1 MKFTSY
7 WLDTA
12 PKGSLERSK
21 TTVDGRT
28 DVAVIGGG
36 LTGVV
41 AALHLARRGAK
52 VHLFEQHTVG
62 FGASGRNGGM
72 ATTGMSIGIRDA
84 VDKLGFETA
93 ARLYGAYTEA
103 IDLIEKLVTEE
114 GIDCDFA
121 RTGKLN
127 LATKPAHYQ
136 GFEKTAELLNSR
148 LGGDSQ
154 LVPKAELRREIGT
167 DVFHGG
173 MVESKSAGL
182 HVGKY
187 IRGLGEAAERAGVT
201 IHEEA
206 PVQRLTRIGSG
217 HELETPRG
225 RIQADQVLLATGAY
239 TRRPFYWHQVRIAP
253 VGSFIIATEPL
264 DASVCD
270 DLLPTR
276 RMASD
281 SKNLLNY
288 FRITPDNR
296 LLFGGRARFA
306 MSNPQSDEKSGRL
319 LRDAMVRTFPQLAD
333 ARIDYCWGGQVD
345 MTLDR
350 MVKAGQH
357 DGVYYSMGYAGHGV
371 QMATLHGAPD
381 GRVHVRRSRGEH
393 LARLRVPPHPRTLR
407 PALVPARRRR
417 LLQAQGP
424 RELSPCRDTHNPHH
438 EGPS

>member
-12 PKGSLERSK
+12 PQGFPERSM
-21 TTVDGRT
+21 TSVEGRAE
-28 DVAVIGGG
+28 VAVIGGG

-41 AALHLARRGAK
+41 AALDLARRGAK
-52 VHLFEQHTVG
+52 VDLFEQDTVG

-84 VDKLGFETA
+84 VAKLGFDTA
-93 ARLYGAYTEA
+93 VRLYGAYTDA
-103 IDLIEKLVTEE
+103 IDLVEKLVAQE

-127 LATKPAHYQ
+127 LASKPAHYQ
-136 GFEKTAELLNSR
+136 GFEKTHELLTTR
-148 LGGDSQ
+148 LGLEAQ
-154 LVPKAELRREIGT
+154 LVPKADLRHEIGS

-173 MVESKSAGL
+173 MVESRSAGL

-187 IRGLGEAAERAGVT
+187 IRGLGEAAQRAGVT
-201 IHEEA
+201 IHEQA
-206 PVQRLTRIGSG
+206 PVQALTKRGSG
-217 HELETPRG
+217 HELQTPRG
-225 RIQADQVLLATGAY
+225 RMQAEQVLLATGAY
-239 TRRPFYWHQVRIAP
+239 TRRPFRWQQVRIAP

-296 LLFGGRARFA
+296 MLFGGRARFA
-306 MSNPQSDEKSGRL
+306 VSNPQSDQKSGSI
-319 LRDAMVRTFPQLAD
+319 LRDALVRTFPQLAN

-345 MTLDR
+345 MSIDR
-350 MVKAGQH
+350 LVHAGEH
-357 DGVYYSMGYAGHGV
+357 DGVYYAMGYSGHGV
-371 QMATLHGAPD
+371 QMATYMGRQMAEYMSGATEANIWRDFTFSRIPGHFGPPWFLPFAGAYYTFKD
-381 GRVHVRRSRGEH
+381 RVS
-393 LARLRVPPHPRTLR
+393 
-407 PALVPARRRR
+407 
-417 LLQAQGP
+417 
-424 RELSPCRDTHNPHH
+424 
-438 EGPS
+438 

>member
-1 MKFTSY
+1 MRFTSY

-12 PKGSLERSK
+12 PKGSPERSS
-21 TTVDGRT
+21 TRVEGRT

-41 AALHLARRGAK
+41 AALHLARKGAR
-52 VHLFEQHTVG
+52 VHLFERHTVG

-84 VDKLGFETA
+84 VAKLGFQTA

-127 LATKPAHYQ
+127 LATKPAHYE
-136 GFEKTAELLNSR
+136 GFQKTAELLNTR

-154 LVPKAELRREIGT
+154 LVPKAQLRREIGT

-201 IHEEA
+201 IHEQA
-206 PVQRLTRIGSG
+206 PVQKLAKVGSG

-264 DASVCD
+264 DKSVCD
-270 DLLPTR
+270 ELLPTR

-306 MSNPQSDEKSGRL
+306 MSNPQSDLKSGKL
-319 LRDAMVRTFPQLAD
+319 LRDAMVHTFPQLAD
-333 ARIDYCWGGQVD
+333 VGIDYCWGGQVD

-371 QMATLHGAPD
+371 QMATYMGRQMAEYMSGFPEANIWRDFAFRRIPGHFGPPWFLPIAGAYYKLKD
-381 GRVHVRRSRGEH
+381 RVS
-393 LARLRVPPHPRTLR
+393 
-407 PALVPARRRR
+407 
-417 LLQAQGP
+417 
-424 RELSPCRDTHNPHH
+424 
-438 EGPS
+438 

>member
-1 MKFTSY
+1 MKFSSY

-12 PKGSLERSK
+12 PGGCLERS
-21 TTVDGRT
+21 RT
-28 DVAVIGGG
+28 SVEGGTEVAVIGGG

-52 VHLFEQHTVG
+52 VDLFEQNTVG

-84 VDKLGFETA
+84 VAKMGFDKA
-93 ARLYGAYTEA
+93 ASLYRTYGQAV
-103 IDLIEKLVTEE
+103 DLIEKLVMDE

-121 RTGKLN
+121 RPGKLI
-127 LATKPAHYQ
+127 LASKPAHVQ

-148 LGGDSQ
+148 LGVETH
-154 LVPKAELRREIGT
+154 LVPKSELRREIGS
-167 DVFHGG
+167 DAFHGG
-173 MVESKSAGL
+173 MVDSKSASL

-201 IHEEA
+201 IHEDA
-206 PVQRLTRIGSG
+206 PVLTLTKLGSG

-225 RIQADQVLLATGAY
+225 RIQANQVLLATGAY
-239 TRRPFYWHQVRIAP
+239 TRRPFRWHQVRIAP

-276 RMASD
+276 RVASD

-306 MSNPQSDEKSGRL
+306 MSNPQSDEKSGKL
-319 LRDAMVRTFPQLAD
+319 LRDAMVHIFPQLTGAKV
-333 ARIDYCWGGQVD
+333 DYCWGGLVD

-371 QMATLHGAPD
+371 QMATYMGRQMAEYMSGVPEANIWRDFEFRRIPGHFGPPWFLPVAGAYYKFKD
-381 GRVHVRRSRGEH
+381 
-393 LARLRVPPHPRTLR
+393 RL
-407 PALVPARRRR
+407 
-417 LLQAQGP
+417 
-424 RELSPCRDTHNPHH
+424 S
-438 EGPS
+438 

>member
-1 MKFTSY
+1 MKFSSY

-12 PKGSLERSK
+12 PQDCPERS
-21 TTVDGRT
+21 TTSVEGRT
-28 DVAVIGGG
+28 EVAVIGGG

-41 AALHLARRGAK
+41 AALHLARSGAK
-52 VHLFEQHTVG
+52 VDLFEQNTVG

-84 VDKLGFETA
+84 VAKLGFDTA
-93 ARLYGAYTEA
+93 VRLYGAYTEA

-114 GIDCDFA
+114 HIDCDFA
-121 RTGKLN
+121 RAGKLN
-127 LATKPAHYQ
+127 LASKPAHYQ
-136 GFEKTAELLNSR
+136 AFEKTHELLTTR
-148 LGGDSQ
+148 LGLETQ
-154 LVPKAELRREIGT
+154 LVPKTELRREIGS
-167 DVFHGG
+167 DAFHGA

-187 IRGLGEAAERAGVT
+187 IRGLGEAAQRAGVT
-201 IHEEA
+201 IHEQA
-206 PVQRLTRIGSG
+206 PVRRLTKIGSG

-225 RIQADQVLLATGAY
+225 RMHAEQVLLATGAY
-239 TRRPFYWHQVRIAP
+239 TRRPFHWHQVRIAP

-319 LRDAMVRTFPQLAD
+319 LRDAMVRTFPQLAN
-333 ARIDYCWGGQVD
+333 AGIDYCWGGLVD
-345 MTLDR
+345 MSLDR
-350 MVKAGQH
+350 LVHAGQR
-357 DGVYYSMGYAGHGV
+357 DGVYYAMGYAGHGV
-371 QMATLHGAPD
+371 QMATYM
-381 GRVHVRRSRGEH
+381 GRQMAEYMSG
-393 LARLRVPPHPRTLR
+393 
-407 PALVPARRRR
+407 VPAANIWGDFKFRRIPGHF
-417 LLQAQGP
+417 GP
-424 RELSPCRDTHNPHH
+424 PWFLPIAGAYYKFKDRVS
-438 EGPS
+438 

>member
-12 PKGSLERSK
+12 PQEHEERSA
-21 TTVDGRT
+21 TAVEGHT

-41 AALHLARRGAK
+41 AALHLARGGAK
-52 VHLFEQHTVG
+52 VALFEQDTVG

-84 VDKLGFETA
+84 VDKMGFEKA
-93 ARLYGAYTEA
+93 ASLYRTYGQG
-103 IDLIEKLVTEE
+103 IDLIERLVTEE
-114 GIDCDFA
+114 GIDCHFA
-121 RTGKLN
+121 RPGKLI
-127 LATKPAHYQ
+127 LASKPAHVQ
-136 GFEKTAELLNSR
+136 GFEKTAELLNTR
-148 LGGDSQ
+148 LGGDLQ
-154 LVPKAELRREIGT
+154 LVPRSELRREIGS
-167 DVFHGG
+167 DAFHGG
-173 MVESKSAGL
+173 MVDSKSASL

-187 IRGLGEAAERAGVT
+187 IRGLGDAAERAGVT
-201 IHEEA
+201 IHEHA
-206 PVQRLTRIGSG
+206 PVQKLTKLGSG

-225 RIQADQVLLATGAY
+225 RIRANQVLLATGAY
-239 TRRPFYWHQVRIAP
+239 TRRPFRWHQVRIAP

-264 DASVCD
+264 DANVCD

-276 RMASD
+276 RVASD

-306 MSNPQSDEKSGRL
+306 MSNPQSDEKSGNI
-319 LRDAMVRTFPQLAD
+319 LRDAMIHVFPQLSD
-333 ARIDYCWGGQVD
+333 ARIDYCWGGLVD

-371 QMATLHGAPD
+371 QMATLMGRQMAEYMSGDREANIWRDFEFRRIPGHFGPPWFLPFAGAYYKFKD
-381 GRVHVRRSRGEH
+381 RVS
-393 LARLRVPPHPRTLR
+393 
-407 PALVPARRRR
+407 
-417 LLQAQGP
+417 
-424 RELSPCRDTHNPHH
+424 
-438 EGPS
+438 

>member
-1 MKFTSY
+1 MKFMSY

-12 PKGSLERSK
+12 PKGSAERST
-21 TTVDGRT
+21 TTVEGRT
-28 DVAVIGGG
+28 DVAVVGGG

-41 AALHLARRGAK
+41 AALHLARSGAK
-52 VHLFEQHTVG
+52 VDLFEQSTVG

-84 VDKLGFETA
+84 VDKLGFDKA
-93 ARLYGAYTEA
+93 ASLYRTYGEA
-103 IDLIEKLVTEE
+103 VDLIEKLINEE
-114 GIDCDFA
+114 GIDCHFA
-121 RTGKLN
+121 RPGKLI
-127 LATKPAHYQ
+127 LASRPAHVA
-136 GFEKTAELLNSR
+136 GFEKTAELLNTR
-148 LGGDSQ
+148 LGVETHVIAKS
-154 LVPKAELRREIGT
+154 ELRREIGS
-167 DVFHGG
+167 DAFHAG
-173 MVESKSAGL
+173 MIDTKSAGL

-201 IHEEA
+201 IHENA
-206 PVQRLTRIGSG
+206 PVQGLSRTATG
-217 HELETPRG
+217 HLLQTPRG
-225 RIQADQVLLATGAY
+225 RIQAGQVLLATGAY
-239 TRRPFYWHQVRIAP
+239 TRRPFRWHQVRIAP

-264 DASVCD
+264 GASVCD

-306 MSNPQSDEKSGRL
+306 MSNQHSDAKSGKL
-319 LRDAMVRTFPQLAD
+319 LRDAMVQVFPQLSD
-333 ARIDYCWGGQVD
+333 ARVDYCWGGQVD

-371 QMATLHGAPD
+371 QMASYMGRQMAEYMSGSPEANVWRDFEFRRIPGHFGPPWFLPFAGAYYKFKD
-381 GRVHVRRSRGEH
+381 RVG
-393 LARLRVPPHPRTLR
+393 
-407 PALVPARRRR
+407 
-417 LLQAQGP
+417 
-424 RELSPCRDTHNPHH
+424 
-438 EGPS
+438 

>member
-12 PKGSLERSK
+12 PQGSLERSK
-21 TTVDGRT
+21 TTVDGHT

-72 ATTGMSIGIRDA
+72 ATTGMSIGIRQA
-84 VDKLGFETA
+84 VDNLGFDRA

-136 GFEKTAELLNSR
+136 GFQKTAELLNTR

-154 LVPKAELRREIGT
+154 LVPKAELRREIGS
-167 DVFHGG
+167 DAFHGG
-173 MVESKSAGL
+173 MVEPKSAGL

-187 IRGLGEAAERAGVT
+187 IRGLGDAGERAGVT
-201 IHEEA
+201 IHEQA
-206 PVQRLTRIGSG
+206 PVHSLRRIGSG

-239 TRRPFYWHQVRIAP
+239 TRRPFRWHQVRIAP

-319 LRDAMVRTFPQLAD
+319 LRDRMVQVFPQLAN
-333 ARIDYCWGGQVD
+333 ARIDYCWGGLVD

-350 MVKAGQH
+350 MVKAGEH

-371 QMATLHGAPD
+371 QMASYM
-381 GRVHVRRSRGEH
+381 GRQMAEYMSGVPEANSWRDFTFRRIPGHFGPPWFLPFAGTYYKFKDHVS
-393 LARLRVPPHPRTLR
+393 
-407 PALVPARRRR
+407 
-417 LLQAQGP
+417 
-424 RELSPCRDTHNPHH
+424 
-438 EGPS
+438 

>member
-12 PKGSLERSK
+12 PPSPPERSE
-21 TTVDGRT
+21 TIVGGHA
-28 DVAVIGGG
+28 DVAVVGGG

-41 AALHLARRGAK
+41 AAMHLARRGAD

-62 FGASGRNGGM
+62 YGASGRNGGM
-72 ATTGMSIGIRDA
+72 ATTGMSIGIRQA
-84 VDKLGFETA
+84 VDKLGFDHA
-93 ARLYGAYTEA
+93 ARLYGAYAEA
-103 IDLIEKLVTEE
+103 IDLVEKLVTEE

-121 RTGKLN
+121 RTGKLS

-136 GFEKTAELLNSR
+136 GFERTAELLNSR
-148 LGGDSQ
+148 LGGSSE
-154 LVPKAELRREIGT
+154 LVPREQLRSEIGT

-173 MVESKSAGL
+173 MVEPLSAGL

-187 IRGLGEAAERAGVT
+187 VRGLGEAAERAGVT

-206 PVQRLTRIGSG
+206 PVQSLTRNGAG
-217 HELETPRG
+217 HELRTSRG
-225 RIQADQVLLATGAY
+225 RMSASQVLLATGAY
-239 TRRPFYWHQVRIAP
+239 TRRPFRWHQVRIAP

-264 DASVCD
+264 DAGVCD
-270 DLLPTR
+270 ELLPTR

-319 LRDAMVRTFPQLAD
+319 LRDAMVRVFPQLSD
-333 ARIDYCWGGQVD
+333 ARIDYCWGGLVD

-357 DGVYYSMGYAGHGV
+357 DGAYYSMGYAGHGV
-371 QMATLHGAPD
+371 QMATYM
-381 GRVHVRRSRGEH
+381 GRQMAEYMSGVPEANTWRDFPFRRIPGHFGPPWFLPVAGSYYK
-393 LARLRVPPHPRTLR
+393 LKDRV
-407 PALVPARRRR
+407 
-417 LLQAQGP
+417 
-424 RELSPCRDTHNPHH
+424 S
-438 EGPS
+438 

>member
-12 PKGSLERSK
+12 PQGSLERSK
-21 TTVDGRT
+21 TTVEGHT

-72 ATTGMSIGIRDA
+72 ATTGMSIGIRHA
-84 VDKLGFETA
+84 VDKLGFDTA
-93 ARLYGAYTEA
+93 VRLYGAYTEA
-103 IDLIEKLVTEE
+103 IDLIEKLVTEQH
-114 GIDCDFA
+114 IDCDFA
-121 RTGKLN
+121 RTGKLT
-127 LATKPAHYQ
+127 LASKPAHYQ
-136 GFEKTAELLNSR
+136 GFEKTHELLNTR
-148 LGGDSQ
+148 LGLDTQ

-167 DVFHGG
+167 DFFHGG

-201 IHEEA
+201 IHEGA
-206 PVQRLTRIGSG
+206 PVRKLTRIGSG

-225 RIQADQVLLATGAY
+225 RIQANQVLLATGAY
-239 TRRPFYWHQVRIAP
+239 TRRPFHWHQVRIAP

-264 DASVCD
+264 DPGVCD

-306 MSNPQSDEKSGRL
+306 GSNQQSDLKSGKL
-319 LRDAMVRTFPQLAD
+319 LRDTMVHTFPQLAD
-333 ARIDYCWGGQVD
+333 AAIDYCWGGQVD

-371 QMATLHGAPD
+371 QMATYMGRQMAEYMSGVPEANIWRDFEFRRIPGHFGPPWFLPVAGAYYKLKD
-381 GRVHVRRSRGEH
+381 RVS
-393 LARLRVPPHPRTLR
+393 
-407 PALVPARRRR
+407 
-417 LLQAQGP
+417 
-424 RELSPCRDTHNPHH
+424 
-438 EGPS
+438 

>member
-12 PKGSLERSK
+12 PKGSPERSK

-28 DVAVIGGG
+28 EVAVVGGG

-41 AALHLARRGAK
+41 AALHLARKGAK
-52 VHLFEQHTVG
+52 VDLFEQHTVG

-72 ATTGMSIGIRDA
+72 ATTGLSIGIRGA
-84 VDKLGFETA
+84 VEKLGFDRA

-114 GIDCDFA
+114 QIDCDFA
-121 RTGKLN
+121 RTGKLS
-127 LATKPAHYQ
+127 LASKPAHYQ

-206 PVQRLTRIGSG
+206 PVQSRTKVGSG

-239 TRRPFYWHQVRIAP
+239 TRRPFYWQQVRIAP

-264 DASVCD
+264 DPSVCD
-270 DLLPTR
+270 DLLPKR

-281 SKNLLNY
+281 SKNILNY

-319 LRDAMVRTFPQLAD
+319 LRDVMVRTFPQLSD
-333 ARIDYCWGGQVD
+333 ARIDYCWGGLVD
-345 MTLDR
+345 MSLDR
-350 MVKAGQH
+350 MVHAGQR

-371 QMATLHGAPD
+371 QMATYMGRQMAEYMSGVPQANIWSDFKFRRIPGHFGPPWFLPFAGAYYKLKD
-381 GRVHVRRSRGEH
+381 RVS
-393 LARLRVPPHPRTLR
+393 
-407 PALVPARRRR
+407 
-417 LLQAQGP
+417 
-424 RELSPCRDTHNPHH
+424 
-438 EGPS
+438 

>member
-12 PKGSLERSK
+12 PQGHPDRAT
-21 TTVDGRT
+21 TTVEGRT
-28 DVAVIGGG
+28 QVAVIGGG

-41 AALHLARRGAK
+41 AALHLARRGAA

-62 FGASGRNGGM
+62 YGASGRNGGM
-72 ATTGMSIGIRDA
+72 ATTGMSIGIRTA
-84 VDKLGFETA
+84 VEKLGFERA
-93 ARLYGAYTEA
+93 ARLYDAYTEA
-103 IDLIEKLVTEE
+103 IDVVEKLVTDE
-114 GIDCDFA
+114 GIDCSFA

-127 LATKPAHYQ
+127 LATKPAHYE
-136 GFEKTAELLNSR
+136 GFAKTAELLNTR

-154 LVPKAELRREIGT
+154 LVPRSELGREIGS

-173 MVESKSAGL
+173 MVESRSAGL
-182 HVGKY
+182 HVGRY

-201 IHEEA
+201 IHEQA
-206 PVQRLTRIGSG
+206 PVQQLTKDGTG
-217 HELETPRG
+217 HVLVTPRG
-225 RIQADQVLLATGAY
+225 RIHADQVLLATGAY
-239 TRRPFYWHQVRIAP
+239 TRRPFSWHQVRIAP

-270 DLLPTR
+270 ELLPTR

-306 MSNPQSDEKSGRL
+306 MSNPQSDLKSGAL
-319 LRDAMVRTFPQLAD
+319 LRDAMVRTFPQLSD
-333 ARIDYCWGGQVD
+333 AGVDYCWGGQVD

-350 MVKAGQH
+350 MVKAGEH
-357 DGVYYSMGYAGHGV
+357 DGVFYSMGYAGHGV
-371 QMATLHGAPD
+371 QMATYMGRQMAEYMSGVPEANVWSDFRFRRIPGHFGPPWFLPFAGAYYKAKD
-381 GRVHVRRSRGEH
+381 RVS
-393 LARLRVPPHPRTLR
+393 
-407 PALVPARRRR
+407 
-417 LLQAQGP
+417 
-424 RELSPCRDTHNPHH
+424 
-438 EGPS
+438 

>member
-12 PKGSLERSK
+12 PQGSLERSK
-21 TTVDGRT
+21 TTVAGHT

-41 AALHLARRGAK
+41 AALHLARRGAE

-72 ATTGMSIGIRDA
+72 ATTGMSIGIRHA
-84 VDKLGFETA
+84 VDKLGFDTA
-93 ARLYGAYTEA
+93 VRLYGAYTEA
-103 IDLIEKLVTEE
+103 IDLIEKLVTEHH
-114 GIDCDFA
+114 IDCDFA
-121 RTGKLN
+121 RTGKLT
-127 LATKPAHYQ
+127 LASKPAHYQ
-136 GFEKTAELLNSR
+136 GFEKTHELLNTR
-148 LGGDSQ
+148 LGLDTE

-201 IHEEA
+201 IHEGA
-206 PVQRLTRIGSG
+206 RVRKLTRIGSG

-239 TRRPFYWHQVRIAP
+239 TRRPFHWHQVRIAP

-264 DASVCD
+264 DPGVCD

-306 MSNPQSDEKSGRL
+306 RSNQQSDQKSGRI
-319 LRDAMVRTFPQLAD
+319 LRDAMVHIFPQLSD
-333 ARIDYCWGGQVD
+333 AGIDYCWGGLVD
-345 MTLDR
+345 MSLDR
-350 MVKAGQH
+350 LVHAGEH
-357 DGVYYSMGYAGHGV
+357 DGVYYAMGYAGHGV
-371 QMATLHGAPD
+371 QMATYMGRQMAEYMSGVPEANIWHDFTFRRIPGHFGPPWFLPVAGAYYKLKD
-381 GRVHVRRSRGEH
+381 RVS
-393 LARLRVPPHPRTLR
+393 
-407 PALVPARRRR
+407 
-417 LLQAQGP
+417 
-424 RELSPCRDTHNPHH
+424 
-438 EGPS
+438 

>member
-1 MKFTSY
+1 MKFSSY

-12 PKGSLERSK
+12 PKGSPERAK
-21 TTVDGRT
+21 TSVEGRT
-28 DVAVIGGG
+28 EVAVIGGG

-52 VHLFEQHTVG
+52 VDLFEQNTVG

-84 VDKLGFETA
+84 VAKLGFDTA

-103 IDLIEKLVTEE
+103 IDLVETLVTEE
-114 GIDCDFA
+114 RIDCDFA

-127 LATKPAHYQ
+127 LASKPAHYQ
-136 GFEKTAELLNSR
+136 GFEKTHELLNTR
-148 LGGDSQ
+148 LGLETQ
-154 LVPKAELRREIGT
+154 LVPKAELRREIGS
-167 DVFHGG
+167 DAFHGG

-187 IRGLGEAAERAGVT
+187 IRGLGKAAERAGVT

-206 PVQRLTRIGSG
+206 PVQRRTKLGSG

-225 RIQADQVLLATGAY
+225 RMRAEQVLLATGAY
-239 TRRPFYWHQVRIAP
+239 TRRPFHWHQVRIAP

-264 DASVCD
+264 DPSMCD
-270 DLLPTR
+270 ELLPTR

-306 MSNPQSDEKSGRL
+306 MSNPQSDQKSGKI

-333 ARIDYCWGGQVD
+333 ASIDYCWGGQVD
-345 MTLDR
+345 MSLDR
-350 MVKAGQH
+350 LVHAGQH
-357 DGVYYSMGYAGHGV
+357 DGVYYAMGYSGHGV
-371 QMATLHGAPD
+371 QMATYMGHQMAEYMSGVPEANIWRDFTFRRIPGHFGPPWFLPVAGAYYKFKD
-381 GRVHVRRSRGEH
+381 RVS
-393 LARLRVPPHPRTLR
+393 
-407 PALVPARRRR
+407 
-417 LLQAQGP
+417 
-424 RELSPCRDTHNPHH
+424 
-438 EGPS
+438 